1 MTYLWSKK
9 KVKERKRNESC
20 EKYVAKLREY
30 KTSAHPL
37 IFDCNMDA
45 GHGGGSGRSNERLEV
60 AKVYA
65 FILGLEGILK

>member
-1 MTYLWSKK
+1 
-9 KVKERKRNESC
+9 
-20 EKYVAKLREY
+20 LREY